1 MKRLKQQFKLG
12 LLLMAVL
19 GSAKAIDLSTRME
32 FVEIRSTQNANK
44 IIALESNLD
53 TLRNASASKFS
64 TLEGSLAALKTQ
76 VANIPTPKDFPRH
89 KIGELYQGG
98 LVFQVDEAGQHG
110 LLVALKDATD
120 EGLAWRNGA
129 SGNKTTNARADGLY
143 AGDTNTRLIVAAQ
156 TPDQQKGQF
165 AALAA
170 LTYQVAGDG
179 LSPCNEQ
186 SPACYGN
193 WYLPSA
199 YELTLLYQTLVAT
212 GLIVLPADSYWSST
226 ELSVGTARLFAVSE
240 GGLKPASKVT
250 TAHIRPI
257 SRF

>member
-12 LLLMAVL
+12 LLLMAVF
-19 GSAKAIDLSTRME
+19 GSAKAIDLSARME

-53 TLRNASASKFS
+53 ILRNTSASKL
-64 TLEGSLAALKTQ
+64 TALEGSLAALKAQ
-76 VANIPTPKDFPRH
+76 VAKIPPPVKH
-89 KIGELYQGG
+89 QIGELYQGG
-98 LVFQVDEAGQHG
+98 VVFQVDEAGQHG
-110 LLVALKDATD
+110 LVVALKDASE

-170 LTYQVAGDG
+170 LTFQVAGDG
-179 LSPCNEQ
+179 LSPCSEQ

-199 YELTLLYQTLVAT
+199 YELTLLYQSLVAT

-226 ELSVGTARLFAVSE
+226 ELSVGTARLFAISE